1 MKALFFSALAL
12 VPAVFFGAVVA
23 QAQTKQEIVVE
34 AEKAF
39 AGRDYTIAGIAN
51 AQRAADLY
59 AQLSGMAMDQKEK
72 ASFMVAQAEAL
83 YFVGNASDEIKVKIE
98 KHWSGYELS
107 SAAVSAFG
115 VTDVTKADPS
125 KLKSIL
131 SAQDLEVLGEG
142 LYFRGINLGQWGAA
156 NGVVQ
161 SLSKWPEL
169 RDTMQLIINLGLE
182 AIHDFGANRTLGRG
196 YFKIPAMLGGSQKK
210 AKEYLTAA
218 FEKTLNANKTF
229 SINGY
234 NNIYLAEVLL
244 ENGGEDRAIEILEA
258 FVNADKSTF
267 KTDNLPETLQAQKDA
282 KKILADWK

>member
-1 MKALFFSALAL
+1 MKAFFFSALVL
-12 VPAVFFGAVVA
+12 VPAIVLGTGVA
-23 QAQTKQEIVVE
+23 QAQTKQELVAE
-34 AEKAF
+34 AQKAF
-39 AGRDYTIAGIAN
+39 AERDYTIAGIAS

-59 AQLSGMAMDQKEK
+59 LQIAGMVMDQKEK
-72 ASFMVAQAEAL
+72 APFMVARAEAL
-83 YFVGNASDEIKVKIE
+83 YFVGNASDENKVKME
-98 KHWSGYELS
+98 KHWQGYELS
-107 SAAVSAFG
+107 HAAVAAFG

-125 KLKSIL
+125 KLKSVL
-131 SAQDLEVLGEG
+131 SAQELEILGEG
-142 LYFRGINLGQWGAA
+142 LYYRGINLGQWGAA

-161 SLSKWPEL
+161 SLTKWPEL

-182 AIHDFGANRTLGRG
+182 GIHDFGANRTLGRG

-210 AKEYLTAA
+210 AKEYLTTA

-244 ENGGEDRAIEILEA
+244 ENGSEDRAIEILEA

-267 KTDNLPETLQAQKDA
+267 KIDNLPETLQAQKDA